1 MKFSLVF
8 FENFIIIKSM
18 IADENNYAYIDNR
31 NIYLGVRNLGWK
43 LDFAKF
49 RRYLLEKYS
58 VKKAYM
64 FIGYVEEHKD
74 IYEDFIE
81 QGYECIFKKTILSN
95 NEIKGNVD
103 AELVLK
109 CALDIDIFNKAVIAS
124 GDGDFHCLVEHLISQ
139 NKLTKIIIP
148 SRFKYSKVLKSI
160 DPSDSLYFDFL
171 NDKQNILE
179 YVSKNKSPDSGRNP
193 SGTFLP

>member
-1 MKFSLVF
+1 MFSGD
-8 FENFIIIKSM
+8 FIIIKSM

-64 FIGYVEEHKD
+64 FIGYVEAHKD
-74 IYEDFIE
+74 IYEDFAE
-81 QGYECIFKKTILSN
+81 QGYECVFKQTTTLGG
-95 NEIKGNVD
+95 EIKGNVD

-109 CALDIDIFNKAVIAS
+109 CALDIDEFDKAVIVT
-124 GDGDFHCLVEHLISQ
+124 GDGDFGCLIEHLEVN
-139 NKLTKIIIP
+139 NKLK
-148 SRFKYSKVLKSI
+148 KVLPVSSKNCSFI
-160 DPSDSLYFDFL
+160 IKKLITQENNFLDFL
-171 NDKQNILE
+171 EYKSSLLGYTNEKGSAVGQNP
-179 YVSKNKSPDSGRNP
+179 KR
-193 SGTFLP
+193 T